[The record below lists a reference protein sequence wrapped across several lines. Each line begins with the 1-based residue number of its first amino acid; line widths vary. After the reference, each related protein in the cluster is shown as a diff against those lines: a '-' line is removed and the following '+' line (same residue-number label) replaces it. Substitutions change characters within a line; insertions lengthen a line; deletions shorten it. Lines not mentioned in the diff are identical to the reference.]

1 MSQVTGD
8 GSGPVETRLTID
20 RLWRKVLAMLTA
32 GEVESFMRDGFVV
45 VRGAVPRPVV
55 DACVDVIWEELAV
68 RGIRRTDA
76 ASWAKPVERIDCP
89 WEGDQGQPFAAAG
102 TADALWEAYDQL
114 IGPDKWWKREGVGGT
129 IPVRFPHPADPGDA
143 GWHIE
148 TSYWDGS
155 SWRAN
160 IRSRERGLLSLF
172 LLTDVSA
179 DDAPTRIRVGSH
191 ADAARVLAP
200 AGDDGLDPADSG
212 PPIVEASADRRVV
225 EATGAAGDVYLCHPF
240 LVHAAS
246 WPHRGATPRIIAQ
259 PGVALL
265 EPFALSDRSTAHP
278 VEAAI
283 LTAIAGP

>member
-1 MSQVTGD
+1 
-8 GSGPVETRLTID
+8 
-20 RLWRKVLAMLTA
+20 MLTA
-32 GEVESFMRDGFVV
+32 DEIASFVRDGFVV

-55 DACVDVIWEELAV
+55 DACVDVIWEELEM
-68 RGIRRTDA
+68 RGISRADA
-76 ASWAKPVERIDCP
+76 ASWTKPVERIECP
-89 WEGDQGQPFAAAG
+89 WEGRQGQPFAAAG
-102 TADALWEAYDQL
+102 TAGALWEAYDQL
-114 IGPDKWWKREGVGGT
+114 IGPDKWWRREGVGGT

-148 TSYWDGS
+148 TSYLDGG

-160 IRSRERGLLSLF
+160 VRSRERGLLSLF

-200 AGDDGLDPADSG
+200 AGVNGLTMAESG
-212 PPIVEASADRRVV
+212 PPIVEASADRPVV

-246 WPHRGATPRIIAQ
+246 WPHRGTTPRIIAQ

-265 EPFALSDRSTAHP
+265 EPFPLTDRSTAHP

-283 LTAIAGP
+283 LAAIA

>member
-1 MSQVTGD
+1 
-8 GSGPVETRLTID
+8 
-20 RLWRKVLAMLTA
+20 MLTD
-32 GEVESFMRDGFVV
+32 GEIASFMRDGFVV

-55 DACVDVIWEELAV
+55 DACVDVVWEELEGRGV
-68 RGIRRTDA
+68 RRADA
-76 ASWAKPVERIDCP
+76 GSWKAPVERIVCP
-89 WEGDQGQPFAAAG
+89 EEGEPAFAEAG
-102 TADALWEAYDQL
+102 TAGVLWEAYDQL
-114 IGPDKWWKREGVGGT
+114 IGPDKWWKREGMGGT

-148 TSYWDGS
+148 TSYWDGTD
-155 SWRAN
+155 WRAN

-172 LLTDVSA
+172 LLTDVGA

-200 AGDDGLDPADSG
+200 AGDDGLTMAESG

-225 EATGAAGDVYLCHPF
+225 EATGSAGDVYLCHPF

-246 WPHRGATPRIIAQ
+246 WPHRGISPRIITQ

-265 EPFALSDRSTAHP
+265 EPFTLTDPTAAHP

-283 LTAIAGP
+283 LAAISG